1 MKFAIKQQRVLFGM
15 LFGALALNAA
25 WFQQLSTDSN
35 VKSMS
40 SETTCDL
47 SRGNNCERTKIIETS
62 ENGKKKE
69 TKEITYTYKLVP
81 KRIPGYTDIL
91 TKNVVAEQEGVAIE
105 IARNDCRGCTET
117 MPTAY
122 TLEEAQ
128 RMGISLVHIAQ
139 KRIDELAERE
149 AKAMEKKVEVEKKNK
164 EEEKKQAKLEKDR
177 EACRVG
183 GDDDKKLTGFEVV
196 ACLAEKIPG
205 MEDDQKRAAAFAAI
219 QPQLRD
225 MLISGNEADKTKA
238 RALLASMSGVDNGAQ
253 VSQTARAMLAGD
265 RYESQTESVLVQ
277 LSSLQR
283 RLSSTRR
290 GSAQYTQLMA
300 QKSKL
305 EGKLKTIS
313 ANVSNDL
320 EAAAERA
327 GDKASPASVAE
338 ANFWVDRL
346 NTNMALALRDP
357 RSALATLQGRD
368 SLGGRTGTIA
378 SGDLDAIEV
387 DGRRRSGSRNG
398 RFDDGYDGGRYS
410 SQPPRGSA
418 RQYGSRGQQFNSRRG
433 PVYAQGRYNGR
444 SDYDYME
451 DDGTFL
457 EFPNDYGY
465 NGNSYNNGYNG
476 RYLPQQRGMRRR
488 F

>member
-1 MKFAIKQQRVLFGM
+1 
-15 LFGALALNAA
+15 
-25 WFQQLSTDSN
+25 
-35 VKSMS
+35 
-40 SETTCDL
+40 
-47 SRGNNCERTKIIETS
+47 
-62 ENGKKKE
+62 
-69 TKEITYTYKLVP
+69 
-81 KRIPGYTDIL
+81 
-91 TKNVVAEQEGVAIE
+91 
-105 IARNDCRGCTET
+105 
-117 MPTAY
+117 
-122 TLEEAQ
+122 
-128 RMGISLVHIAQ
+128 
-139 KRIDELAERE
+139 
-149 AKAMEKKVEVEKKNK
+149 
-164 EEEKKQAKLEKDR
+164 
-177 EACRVG
+177 
-183 GDDDKKLTGFEVV
+183 
-196 ACLAEKIPG
+196 
-205 MEDDQKRAAAFAAI
+205 
-219 QPQLRD
+219 